1 MNDYIIVF
9 SFFGIFVLLTMFLS
23 NLNTKVRKLNKRNQK
38 IKELEQKGYIISK
51 RWDCNYITVGI
62 DNIKKILFIIVLDKE
77 FSFFKLNIDDII
89 NKKINSF
96 GIIKGFVTSVYID
109 ISTKENLTYTI
120 RTLCITRGFGVYKKN
135 KAVTYSKKC
144 AEDICNYIETLHL
157 KNQ

>member
-9 SFFGIFVLLTMFLS
+9 LFFGIFVLLTILLS
-23 NLNTKVRKLNKRNQK
+23 NLNTKVGKLKKRDKK
-38 IKELEQKGYIISK
+38 IKELENKGYTIFK

-77 FSFFKLNIDDII
+77 LSFFQLNLDDII

-96 GIIKGFVTSVYID
+96 GIIKGFITSVYID
-109 ISTKENLTYTI
+109 ISTKKNLTYTI

-135 KAVTYSKKC
+135 KAITYSKKC
-144 AEDICNYIETLHL
+144 AEDICKYIDELR
-157 KNQ
+157 